1 MNIDQLK
8 KSDWAFDAFHDF
20 QGSRTAGLS
29 NILSI
34 LKLPIYTHPTEGS
47 KQGLNDIKDSI
58 ARTYGQSKAAEDGD
72 RQLVEKQQNYEL
84 SNGPLLQSFRNIHE
98 LETEFQSKS
107 NIQFS
112 VPVEILDNDD
122 GTIFQAIC
130 DYSVGRPRR
139 KAEYMATWDVV
150 PPVNGINKVCS
161 GNVIFDSMTALNRAS
176 EYVKAGRIPGGKSI
190 YGDYT
195 LLNGPSINSSHAIE
209 LMMDKKRIHIN
220 YGNLTSS
227 PSLLNIACLMDYL
240 YQTMDNVAG
249 IVPNLLGDMEA
260 IYSRRS
266 LVKGDTI
273 PKISKKVVNEYESK
287 IKALKRILVELADQ
301 APARAAGRASSR
313 IQYLGERE
321 REDKIKKR
329 DAANKELLRLETEL
343 QTYVNRT
350 ATFASGAPIMG
361 AIGKAIAGAGV
372 AGVAGIVAA
381 PVATQAVAVTAAAA
395 TQVVVAAAAANP
407 GTTFV
412 ALGAAALYRH
422 FTSNKEV
429 DDTNDGIIVDAE
441 EDYEEAVDALDQA
454 TKVEALRTGATTRSR
469 ARQLQQLAETSMVT
483 KPELEKRRKKSQSI
497 LKEDLQAI
505 HDSCKKGVVC
515 SRLNAYAETVE
526 GVLNNAAGGGRKQHG
541 GAATDSFVEEVGWLI
556 TLINDHALTYAEA
569 FKLLLFIKGV
579 GDDSYSGINLALGCD
594 AHFTG
599 DVIGAVCAFKHGVP
613 VVVLKHKVQ
622 AKLCYTIYVQK
633 PLVRRGGGMENVG
646 SKIVS
651 AKLSSMSRIAPK
663 IASFLHIDILFDRF
677 QDLAEDPTKKYY
689 NLCIVLLK
697 TLVLNSFYNFQ
708 RISGAIKPKNY
719 SIQNPEAERIDNEG
733 KQVLDTVFLEIYSN
747 EEDILNLID
756 LRVFNEDGL
765 LLDNSY
771 FRLPLQKLFFELQC
785 TLQSFDTSDPELGL
799 LQYYLDEFLINNLYE
814 QNANIRTFAS
824 SLIKGNQVDTQI
836 LATLNADLNKI
847 ANNLDHTSI
856 HSNLHFI
863 FENPAFN
870 AALSTIQELVEEPDI
885 PQKFLSNDPI
895 QIQNYSQKAFNMDEN
910 PMPISFGG
918 KTLKTRAKKSRKFTE
933 RKNKRKNKKI

>member
-1 MNIDQLK
+1 MNTEQLK

-29 NILSI
+29 NILSV
-34 LKLPIYTHPTEGS
+34 LKLPIYTHPTDGS

-84 SNGPLLQSFRNIHE
+84 SNGPLLQSFRNIHD

-122 GTIFQAIC
+122 GTIFKAIC

-161 GNVIFDSMTALNRAS
+161 GNVIFDSMTALNRVS
-176 EYVKAGRIPGGKSI
+176 EYVSPGEIPGGISI

-240 YQTMDNVAG
+240 YQTMDKTNVAS

-287 IKALKRILVELADQ
+287 IKALKLLIVELADQ
-301 APARAAGRASSR
+301 APARAAGRASAR

-321 REDKIKKR
+321 REEKIKKR
-329 DAANKELLRLETEL
+329 DEANKDLLRLQTEL
-343 QTYVNRT
+343 QKYVSRT
-350 ATFASGAPIMG
+350 ATITSGVPLVGSVGNML
-361 AIGKAIAGAGV
+361 AG
-372 AGVAGIVAA
+372 
-381 PVATQAVAVTAAAA
+381 
-395 TQVVVAAAAANP
+395 VVVAAIGSYTAPAETTVAAA
-407 GTTFV
+407 T
-412 ALGAAALYRH
+412 AGAAAVYRH

-429 DDTNDGIIVDAE
+429 DETNDGIIIGAE

-454 TKVEALRTGATTRSR
+454 TKVQAERNRRTTRSMS
-469 ARQLQQLAETSMVT
+469 RQLQQLTETAKVT
-483 KPELEKRRKKSQSI
+483 KEELEKRRKKSQAI

-505 HDSCKKGVVC
+505 HNSCKADMLC
-515 SRLNAYAETVE
+515 PRLNANAETVE
-526 GVLNNAAGGGRKQHG
+526 GVLNIAAGGGRKQHG
-541 GAATDSFVEEVGWLI
+541 GAVTESFKEEVEWLI
-556 TLINDHALTYAEA
+556 NLINDNALTYAEA

-622 AKLCYTIYVQK
+622 AKLCYTIYVRK
-633 PLVRRGGGMENVG
+633 PIPAARGRRGGGMENVG

-677 QDLAEDPTKKYY
+677 QDLAEDTTKKYY

-697 TLVLNSFYNFQ
+697 TLVLNSFYSFQ

-719 SIQNPEAERIDNEG
+719 SIQNPEAEHIDNEG

-771 FRLPLQKLFFELQC
+771 FRLPLQKLFFELQF

-824 SLIKGNQVDTQI
+824 SLIKGNKVDTQI

-847 ANNLDHTSI
+847 ANNLDHASI

-863 FENPAFN
+863 FENPEFT
-870 AALSTIQELVEEPDI
+870 AALSTIKELVEEPDI
-885 PQKFLSNDPI
+885 PQKFLPVISNDPI
-895 QIQNYSQKAFNMDEN
+895 QINNYSQKAFNIDEN

>member
-34 LKLPIYTHPTEGS
+34 LKLPIYTHPTEGRN
-47 KQGLNDIKDSI
+47 QGLNDIKDDI

-84 SNGPLLQSFRNIHE
+84 SNGPLLQTFRNIRD
-98 LETEFQSKS
+98 LETEFQSKR

-150 PPVNGINKVCS
+150 PPVNGIHKVCS

-195 LLNGPSINSSHAIE
+195 LLNGPSINSPHAIE
-209 LMMDKKRIHIN
+209 LIMDTKRILIN

-227 PSLLNIACLMDYL
+227 PSLLNIACLMDYV
-240 YQTMDNVAG
+240 YQTMDKTNVAG

-287 IKALKRILVELADQ
+287 IKALHRILVELADQ

-343 QTYVNRT
+343 QTYVSRT
-350 ATFASGAPIMG
+350 ALITSGVPLVG
-361 AIGKAIAGAGV
+361 AA
-372 AGVAGIVAA
+372 VAA
-381 PVATQAVAVTAAAA
+381 LALYAAPSATTVAAA
-395 TQVVVAAAAANP
+395 TA
-407 GTTFV
+407 
-412 ALGAAALYRH
+412 GASAVYRH
-422 FTSNKEV
+422 FTSNKEG
-429 DDTNDGIIVDAE
+429 DETNDGIIVSAE

-469 ARQLQQLAETSMVT
+469 ARQLQQFAETSMVT
-483 KPELEKRRKKSQSI
+483 KPELAKRRKKSQSI

-505 HDSCKKGVVC
+505 HNSCKKSVFCPG
-515 SRLNAYAETVE
+515 LNAYADTVE

-541 GAATDSFVEEVGWLI
+541 GAATDSFIEEVGWLI

-633 PLVRRGGGMENVG
+633 PIVRRGGGMENVG

-651 AKLSSMSRIAPK
+651 AKVSSMSRIAPK

-708 RISGAIKPKNY
+708 RISEAIKPKNY
-719 SIQNPEAERIDNEG
+719 SIQNPNAERIVNEG

-824 SLIKGNQVDTQI
+824 SLLKGNQVDTQI

-856 HSNLHFI
+856 HSNLHFL
-863 FENPAFN
+863 FENPAFT
-870 AALSTIQELVEEPDI
+870 AALTTIQELVEEPDI
-885 PQKFLSNDPI
+885 PQKLPVISNDPI
-895 QIQNYSQKAFNMDEN
+895 QIHNYSTNMDEN